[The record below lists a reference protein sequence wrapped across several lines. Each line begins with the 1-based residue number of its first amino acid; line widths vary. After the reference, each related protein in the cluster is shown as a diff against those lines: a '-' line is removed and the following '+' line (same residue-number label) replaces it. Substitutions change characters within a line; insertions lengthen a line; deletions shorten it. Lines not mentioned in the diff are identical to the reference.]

1 MADERPPGRV
11 FLTAAYLVLLVL
23 GATLATIGAFLVP
36 AGPRIGSFL
45 VSYGV
50 IVAVVTNP
58 GAAVLGA
65 RLTGTRLGAAA
76 PLAAWL
82 IMLWV
87 LNSRPEGDRVPPF
100 DVKGGIFLVAGLLA
114 GVITVVIV
122 RTERGVTALGFNLLG
137 AAARPAPRTTV
148 DGKTVDGT
156 AVDGTA
162 VDGTIGAPGTALDDR
177 PRGPSAAG

>member
-11 FLTAAYLVLLVL
+11 FLAGAYLVLLVL

-58 GAAVLGA
+58 GVAVLGA

-82 IMLWV
+82 VMLWV
-87 LNSRPEGDRVPPF
+87 LNSRPEGDRIPPF
-100 DVKGGIFLVAGLLA
+100 DLKGGIFLVAGLLA
-114 GVITVVIV
+114 GVITVTLV

-137 AAARPAPRTTV
+137 AAARPAP
-148 DGKTVDGT
+148 GKTGVNGRT
-156 AVDGTA
+156 R
-162 VDGTIGAPGTALDDR
+162 APGTALDDR